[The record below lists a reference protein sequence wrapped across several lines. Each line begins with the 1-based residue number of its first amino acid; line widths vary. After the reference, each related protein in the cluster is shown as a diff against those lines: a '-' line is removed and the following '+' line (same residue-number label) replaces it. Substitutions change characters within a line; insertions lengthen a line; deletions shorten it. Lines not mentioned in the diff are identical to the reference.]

1 MQLQLNPQE
10 LSLIGKIADASTQSN
25 LRSFVVGGFVRDK
38 LLGRSCKDIDIV
50 CLGDAIELAN
60 ACAARFHPSPKVS
73 WFKNFGTAHFFADGF
88 DVEFVGARKESY
100 QRDSRNPVVEPGSLQ
115 DDQERR
121 DFTINA
127 LAFELHAQHSRDEHP
142 SVIDPFNGLKD
153 LEQRIIRT
161 PLSPNTTFSDDPLR
175 MLRATRFASQL
186 NFTIHSATLLGIT
199 DTAHR
204 IAIIS
209 QERISDEF
217 NKILMSDKP
226 SIGLDLLYKTGL
238 LKEIFPQLIELAGAE
253 YVDGKG
259 HKDNFYHTLQVVDN
273 IAPFTNNLWLRWA
286 ALLHDIAKP
295 ATKKFEKG
303 TGWTFHGHEVVGGR
317 MVPKIFTKWKLPLNE
332 PMRYVRKLVELHLRP
347 ISLTKENITDS
358 AIRRL
363 LFDAGEDL
371 EDLMTLCEADI
382 TSKNESKVR
391 RYRANF
397 EMVRERLKAVEEKD
411 KIRNWQPPITGEII
425 MRTFN
430 LLPCREVGLIKTAIR
445 EAILD
450 GVIDNSYDSAHA
462 LMMEEAAK
470 LGLSPVTPS

>member
-127 LAFELHAQHSRDEHP
+127 LAFELHAQRSRDEHP

>member
-127 LAFELHAQHSRDEHP
+127 LAFELHAQRSRDEHP

-209 QERISDEF
+209 EERISDEF